1 MYSVFV
7 TYRGDRARGADGAR
21 SPAARAQAAPV
32 YRGTLTPSTLRWST
46 RLPVIRIELVLF
58 LPAKQRTFK
67 NDCKLNSLFIT
78 YFRSYFYCPKK
89 SCQGQ
94 LSLGRHRKYKSSKFI
109 ISSVFS
115 SFVSSGKAESRNF
128 VSIFNIET
136 KYSNT

>member
-1 MYSVFV
+1 MYSVLF

-89 SCQGQ
+89 LPRTVIVRSASQIQKFKIHHKFGLFVFCFLWQG
-94 LSLGRHRKYKSSKFI
+94 RKQKLC
-109 ISSVFS
+109 
-115 SFVSSGKAESRNF
+115 
-128 VSIFNIET
+128 FNI
-136 KYSNT
+136 